1 MEPHK
6 VTSREEW
13 LEARKALLKRE
24 KEMTRLRDKIAE
36 ERRALPWVKIDKEY
50 VFNTAEGKK
59 TLAELFGN
67 NSQLV
72 IYHFMMGPDWEAGC
86 SGCSF
91 LADHL
96 DGANQ
101 HIKHHDVTLMAVSRA
116 PLDKIQAYKKRM
128 GWDFDWAS
136 SNGSDFNFDFHVSFS
151 KADVEAGNVFYNF
164 QKAQDP
170 GEEMPGFSIFYKNEN
185 GEVFHTYS
193 SYARGNEEVI
203 GAYMLLDIA
212 PLGRNESSSMDW
224 MRRHD
229 EYEAQA
235 ARRSA

>member
-13 LEARKALLKRE
+13 LEARKALLERE

-36 ERRALPWVKIDKEY
+36 ERRALPWVKIDKDYAFE
-50 VFNTAEGKK
+50 TTGGKK
-59 TLAELFGN
+59 TLAELFGP

-86 SGCSF
+86 PGCSF

-128 GWDFDWAS
+128 GWEFEWAS
-136 SNGSDFNFDFHVSFS
+136 SNGSDFNYDFHVSFS
-151 KADVEAGNVFYNF
+151 KADVEAGNVIYNF
-164 QKAQDP
+164 RKAQDP
-170 GEEMPGFSIFYKNEN
+170 GEEMPGFSVFYKDDK

-212 PLGRNESSSMDW
+212 PLGRNEKEIMDW

-229 EYEAQA
+229 EYETES